1 MKKFWIFGMI
11 MLLFLAACA
20 PAPEK
25 PEEKAPPVEEKA
37 PPMEEKAPE
46 PEVGREPPV
55 RPLPSERVDE
65 GIPTPEPTEVVAPK
79 VTMSPQLRDLL
90 KRADEKLSSL
100 QYLYGGT
107 DTGNLF
113 LDTYF
118 VKGTKMKIKKYS
130 EDYYVREGYYDT
142 IYYDLGVGCCETQN
156 RCKSHNVDN
165 TGKKFDVDVTLEK
178 IPKSPYQWIKEVPA
192 TAQIIGPQT
201 FNQRSVTY
209 IKYTDANGQQVEMW
223 VDDTYGVPHKVIVGE
238 TVKHQFNDM
247 LFNGLKDSDFD
258 APCD

>member
-1 MKKFWIFGMI
+1 MKKVLIIGMVL
-11 MLLFLAACA
+11 MLFLAACA
-20 PAPEK
+20 PAPVK
-25 PEEKAPPVEEKA
+25 PEEKA
-37 PPMEEKAPE
+37 PPMEEKVPEAPPA
-46 PEVGREPPV
+46 PEVGREPPT

-65 GIPTPEPTEVVAPK
+65 GAPTPKPTEVVAESK
-79 VTMSPQLRDLL
+79 VTMSPALRDLL

-118 VKGTKMKIKKYS
+118 VKGTNMKIQKYE

-142 IYYDLGVGCCETQN
+142 IYYSLGIGCCEVLD

-165 TGKKFDVDVTLEK
+165 TGKKFDVDVSMLK
-178 IPKSPYQWIKEVPA
+178 MPKSPYQWVKEVPA
-192 TAQIIGPQT
+192 TAQIVGPQT
-201 FNQRSVTY
+201 FNSRSVTY
-209 IKYTDANGQQVEMW
+209 LKYTDDKGQPVEMW
-223 VDDTYGVPHKVIVGE
+223 VDDTYGVPHRVIVGE
-238 TVKHQFNDM
+238 AKYQYNDM

-258 APCD
+258 PPCD